1 MFAFTS
7 LIPIFLFNV
16 SNFRQNEG
24 ISRLLTGCWFCTT
37 AVAGAAEKK
46 VKAKFGLKYL
56 AHCKETVD
64 ICSLIFRFLKHFKH
78 IKWN

>member
-7 LIPIFLFNV
+7 LIPIFLSNV
-16 SNFRQNEG
+16 SNFRQNER

-46 VKAKFGLKYL
+46 VKAKFGLKYFRR
-56 AHCKETVD
+56 K
-64 ICSLIFRFLKHFKH
+64 ISGSLRR
-78 IKWN
+78 NCRYM